1 MNKLTNEHTNG
12 LIYVFTG
19 EGKGKTS
26 AALGVATRALLIG
39 EKVVW
44 VAFYKGSDWELAEK
58 KLVEKFPNLEMH
70 FTGKGFKISESASQ
84 RVSKSVKMA
93 KVAGGAGVVVD
104 SASESEHVQA
114 ARQGL
119 ELVRQKLADKPFLL
133 VMDEVL
139 NAVSEGLLE
148 SSAVME
154 VLSQRGNTH
163 IVMTGRGGPAGSLPE
178 GILEMA
184 DLVSECKKI
193 KHPYDSGKLAVR
205 GLDF

>member
-1 MNKLTNEHTNG
+1 MNKLASEHTNG

-26 AALGVATRALLIG
+26 AALGVATRALLLD
-39 EKVVW
+39 ERVVW
-44 VAFYKGSDWELAEK
+44 VAFYKGSDWDLAEK
-58 KLVEKFPNLEMH
+58 KLVEKFPSLEMH

-104 SASESEHVQA
+104 TASEDEHKMA
-114 ARQGL
+114 AEDGL
-119 ELVRQKLADKPFLL
+119 QLAAHSLQQKPFLL

-154 VLSQRGNTH
+154 VLSQRGYTH
-163 IVMTGRGGPAGSLPE
+163 IVMTGRANKRTSRLLQG
-178 GILEMA
+178 A